1 MLLLLIYIL
10 VALGFSFICS
20 IAEAVI
26 LSISPAY
33 VSVLEKKGDP
43 SGPLLKKQVSD
54 INRPLAAIL
63 SLNTIAHT
71 MGAAGAGAQ
80 AALVFGD
87 AYLGIASAILTLLI
101 LVFSEIIPKTLGATY
116 WRQLAPSTAYFLKYL
131 MIALWPLVQMAT
143 KLTSKMYDESPLV
156 GLNRDELVAMTA
168 LSLEEGQIVAREA
181 TVMQNLLSLQQL
193 KVRQAMTHRT
203 VVFSLSETMTV
214 EQFLQL
220 HGDVTFSRIPI
231 YEDDDPEKVTGY
243 VLKSD
248 LLLAYARGNADK
260 ELKTFQKDM
269 VTILSSMSLAKAFAP
284 LHSQRGNMLLIVDE
298 YGGLEGVLTV
308 EDLVESLFGIDIIDE
323 SDQVVSMRKLA
334 RILAKRRE
342 KKRLRSYEKYKSSN
356 TH

>member
-1 MLLLLIYIL
+1 MLLLLIYI
-10 VALGFSFICS
+10 VIALGFSFICS

-26 LSISPAY
+26 LSISSAY
-33 VSVLEKKGDP
+33 ISVLENKGHP
-43 SGPLLKKQVSD
+43 SGSLLKSQVND

-80 AALVFGD
+80 AAVVFGD
-87 AYLGIASAILTLLI
+87 AYLGVASAVLTLLI

-116 WRQLAPSTAYFLKYL
+116 WRQLAPVTAYFLKYL
-131 MIALWPLVQMAT
+131 MIVLWPLVQMAQ
-143 KLTSKMYDESPLV
+143 KMTSRMHDESPLV
-156 GLNRDELVAMTA
+156 GLNRDELSAMTA
-168 LSLEEGQIVAREA
+168 LSLEEGQIAAREA
-181 TVMQNLLSLQQL
+181 TVMQNLLNLKQL

-203 VVFSLSETMTV
+203 VVFSLPDTLTV
-214 EQFLQL
+214 AEFLKE
-220 HGDVTFSRIPI
+220 HGEVSFSRIPI
-231 YEDDDPEKVTGY
+231 YEDNEPEKITGY

-248 LLLAYARGNADK
+248 LLLAFARDNGDMP
-260 ELKTFQKDM
+260 LKRFQKDM
-269 VTILSSMSLAKAFAP
+269 VTILSSMSLAKAFTP

-334 RILAKRRE
+334 RILAKKRE
-342 KKRLRSYEKYKSSN
+342 KKRLARVQKSKA
-356 TH
+356 TKID